1 MEFRTTLRKFG
12 PNNTGIEVPEEVVAA
27 LGNGRR
33 RFKVVV
39 TVDGHTYRSSVAPYA
54 GLLLIPFSAER
65 RDVIWE
71 KYVKGESTIATKQE
85 DEKVKVKGAN

>member
-65 RDVIWE
+65 RDATGLRG
-71 KYVKGESTIATKQE
+71 GEEITVNLEIGRAH
-85 DEKVKVKGAN
+85 V

>member
-33 RFKVVV
+33 RFKVEIGRAHV
-39 TVDGHTYRSSVAPYA
+39 
-54 GLLLIPFSAER
+54 
-65 RDVIWE
+65 
-71 KYVKGESTIATKQE
+71 
-85 DEKVKVKGAN
+85 